1 MHFNFKYPAIFALL
15 LFALSTRLPASDTY
29 APKSALSFQENKGQI
44 HDQNHQSRNDI
55 RFAGSDGRLNFFLKA
70 GGVEYQQ
77 IKPVQFESQT
87 DKITGLNTEVPSA
100 MAYFRTDIAWVNSN
114 PNMRFESLMPNSDLM
129 HFYLDA
135 CPNGALNVKS
145 YQKVQY
151 RNLYQGIDV
160 LWYFQENGL
169 KYDYILA
176 PGADYRAIQMEIQ
189 GYTSITVDASGALRI
204 HTPMG
209 ILSEDAP
216 LVKQGNKILPAR
228 WKVSANRVSFEIDG
242 VQSNET
248 LIIDPAVRIWGTY
261 YGASAI
267 EQIRGGA
274 SDSREFMNVVGYTTT
289 TTGTLFASTGAHQ
302 GTFGGSLQDAIIAQF
317 DSTGQRVWGT
327 YLGGTQADEALA
339 CATDA
344 QNNLYVTG
352 YTRSSTTP
360 AVFAS
365 ISAHQ
370 TTHGGGADDIFLI
383 KFNPNGIR
391 LWGTFYG
398 DQSEDDGHACAVDP
412 NDNPFLV
419 GFSRSTMNIA
429 TTGAHQTVHA
439 GDGDVIIVK
448 FDTAGVRQ
456 WATYY
461 GGPKVD
467 RPYAC
472 AADHLGNIYVT
483 GNTDSITNHSG
494 ISTPGSHQPNPGGGV
509 RDAFLLKMDGNGVRQ
524 WSTFYGGSNEDEGRA
539 CAVDAS
545 GNVYLG
551 GHTRSATGIAT
562 PGAHQTTYYATRDAY
577 VAKFNASGNRLW
589 ATYYGGGLG
598 EWMGAMATDAAE
610 NLFFAGSTTSTDS
623 ISTPGAFQTAKV
635 SVQDDAFLIMMDSSG
650 VRQWGTYH
658 GDVEQD
664 AIYACSTTPSNHLY
678 IAGTTQ
684 AVSNIA
690 TTGTHQTTYGGGM
703 GDGFVARFYVGAA
716 PAPSVSITSNS
727 PVCTGDTLT
736 LTATGPT
743 GATYQWAG
751 PGGFTA
757 SGNPAVLP
765 SPSPS
770 FAGVYTV
777 TATVGSNTYTA
788 THTVVIHM
796 LPSVAISPSGTLA
809 LCQGDSA
816 VINATGAIS
825 YLWNTNAITAGIL
838 VTAAG
843 TYSVTG
849 TDANGCSRT
858 SAPLLVTVNPIPATP
873 VISGQNTVPINQSV
887 ALTASGSTG
896 TYSWWDALTGG
907 TQLGTGANYT
917 TPNLTVTT
925 TFYAEAQDLGCTSPR
940 DSFTVTVLT
949 NTSAQA
955 LWSGGTFPEVQ
966 VFPSP
971 LRAGQQLMV
980 KIQGLQTSDDAI
992 VFTLYS
998 LQGQELQQHTL
1009 QTSGLT
1015 DLQHTFTFA
1024 QNPPAGVYL
1033 LEMQY
1038 QGQVRFHKWTVE

>member
-1 MHFNFKYPAIFALL
+1 MPLL
-15 LFALSTRLPASDTY
+15 LFSLCAHVFAGNSPHFNSG
-29 APKSALSFQENKGQI
+29 PSFIENKGQI
-44 HDQNHQSRNDI
+44 HDQYNVARKDI
-55 RFAGSDGRLNFFLKA
+55 QFAGTDGHLNFFLKS
-70 GGVEYQQ
+70 GGIIYQQ
-77 IKPVQFESQT
+77 VKPADFDEST
-87 DKITGLNTEVPSA
+87 DIITGQIVESPSA
-100 MAYFRTDIAWVNSN
+100 LDYYRTDISWLNAN
-114 PNMRFESLMPNSDLM
+114 PNMHLEPSMPQNDLM
-129 HFYLDA
+129 HYYLPSCPDGA
-135 CPNGALNVKS
+135 LNVRSFQKVMYKNLYSGIDVQWYYQNHSLKYDYLLAPGVDYRSIQMEVKGFQSISVDPNGAL
-145 YQKVQY
+145 
-151 RNLYQGIDV
+151 
-160 LWYFQENGL
+160 
-169 KYDYILA
+169 
-176 PGADYRAIQMEIQ
+176 
-189 GYTSITVDASGALRI
+189 RI
-204 HTPMG
+204 YTPMG

-216 LVKQGNKILPAR
+216 LVTQENRILPAR
-228 WKVSANRVSFEIDG
+228 WKVSGNVVSFEIDG
-242 VQSNET
+242 INPALA

-274 SDSREFMNVVGYTTT
+274 ADSREFMNVVGYTTT

-339 CATDA
+339 CATDS

-360 AVFAS
+360 TVFAS

-383 KFNPNGIR
+383 KFNANGVR

-412 NDNPFLV
+412 NGNPFLV
-419 GFSRSTMNIA
+419 GFTRSTINIS
-429 TTGAHQTVHA
+429 TTGAHQTSHA
-439 GDGDVIIVK
+439 GDGDVVIVK

-494 ISTPGSHQPNPGGGV
+494 ISTVGSHQPNPGGGT

-524 WSTFYGGSNEDEGRA
+524 WSTFYGGNTEDEGRA
-539 CAVDAS
+539 CATDAS

-551 GHTRSATGIAT
+551 GHTRSAIGIAT

-577 VAKFNASGNRLW
+577 VAKFNAAGNRLW

-598 EWMGAMATDAAE
+598 EWMGAMSTDAAE

-635 SVQDDAFLIMMDSSG
+635 SVQDDAFLVMMDSSG

-658 GDVEQD
+658 GDIEQD
-664 AIYACSTTPSNHLY
+664 AAYACSITSSNHLY

-690 TTGTHQTTYGGGM
+690 TNGTHQTTFGGGM

-736 LTATGPT
+736 LTATGPN

-751 PGGFTA
+751 PGGYSA
-757 SGNPAVLP
+757 SGNPAILP
-765 SPSPS
+765 SPSIS

-777 TATVGSNTYTA
+777 TATVGANTYTA
-788 THTVVIHM
+788 THTVTIYM
-796 LPSVAISPSGTLA
+796 LPPVAISPSNTLA
-809 LCQGDSA
+809 ICQGDS
-816 VINATGAIS
+816 VVVNASGAIS
-825 YLWNTNAITAGIL
+825 YLWNTNAITPSL
-838 VTAAG
+838 QVTTAG

-849 TDANGCSRT
+849 TDVNGCAAT
-858 SAPLLVTVNPIPATP
+858 SAPLVVTVNPIPAMPT
-873 VISGQNTVPINQSV
+873 ISGQNTVQLNQS
-887 ALTASGSTG
+887 ALLTASGSTG
-896 TYSWWDALTGG
+896 TYTWWNALTAG
-907 TQLGTGANYT
+907 TQIGSGTNYT
-917 TPNLTVTT
+917 TPNLSVTT
-925 TFYAEAQDLGCTSPR
+925 TFYAEAQDMGCNSAR
-940 DSFTVTVLT
+940 DSFVVTVITTTLSDGLV
-949 NTSAQA
+949 N
-955 LWSGGTFPEVQ
+955 LEFPSVQ
-966 VFPSP
+966 LFPSP
-971 LRAGQQLMV
+971 LLNGQQLNV
-980 KIQGLQTSDDAI
+980 KMQGITAVYEPIIISLYTIQGQVLQSQALQTNGAH
-992 VFTLYS
+992 
-998 LQGQELQQHTL
+998 ELL
-1009 QTSGLT
+1009 
-1015 DLQHTFTFA
+1015 HTFHFA
-1024 QNPPAGVYL
+1024 QNPPPGIYL
-1033 LEMQY
+1033 LEAKY
-1038 QGQVRFHKWTVE
+1038 NGQVRFFKWTVE